1 MRLYNKIVFFVFL
14 IFLASCKPNINS
26 YTPNAGTTDFSS
38 YVAVGNS
45 LTAGYASGA
54 LFISGQKYG
63 WANILAQQMK
73 KVGMKGE
80 FKIPYMPTEDGV
92 GASEG
97 SSTPVFRTK
106 YVLGYSKDCLG
117 NTSLGPVPS
126 NPQATQAELYKEI
139 TTSVAAGGPYNNL
152 GIPGIKVT
160 DLLSSGLALRNP
172 YFYRIATNPSDTL
185 LYYAAKVHP
194 TFFSLWIGN
203 NDVLGYATSGG
214 VGDFITPMNGAIG
227 VGFKAS
233 MEAAVKY
240 LVSITK
246 GGVLADIPDITSIP
260 YLNTI
265 PYNAISLTKQTEVDQ
280 LNAAYAPYNAAMTQ
294 MGLPYRIKFHIGA
307 NAMVISDPAMP
318 LPASLSYLKIR
329 QIKSDEFV
337 MLDLPTDSLKCAY
350 WGTQKPVP
358 AQYVLTEAETQK
370 VEQAITSYN
379 AEIKSLA
386 KQYNLA
392 FVDFNSIMKGIEHNG
407 LTVDGIHFTTKFITG
422 NLFSL
427 DGVHLTPQGN
437 AVVANY
443 FIDAINTQYG
453 SHIPKVMVS
462 DYPPIVFP

>member
-1 MRLYNKIVFFVFL
+1 MRRYYKILFFVFL
-14 IFLASCKPNINS
+14 VFLASCKPNINNF
-26 YTPNAGTTDFSS
+26 TPNAGSADFSS

-73 KVGMKGE
+73 KVGMQGK
-80 FKIPYMPTEDGV
+80 FNIPYMPTEDGV
-92 GASEG
+92 GVSEG
-97 SSTPVFRTK
+97 SGAPVFRTK
-106 YVLGYSKDCLG
+106 YVLGYSKDALG

-126 NPQATQAELYKEI
+126 DPTATQAELYSEI
-139 TTSVAAGGPYNNL
+139 KTSVASGGPYNNL

-160 DLLSSGLALRNP
+160 DLLSSGLALRNL
-172 YFYRIATNPSDTL
+172 YFYRIATGLSDTL

-214 VGDFITPMNGAIG
+214 VGDFITPMNGAVG
-227 VGFKAS
+227 VGFTAS

-260 YLNTI
+260 YINTI
-265 PYNAISLTKQTEVDQ
+265 PYNAIPLTTQTEVDQ
-280 LNAAYAPYNAAMTQ
+280 LNAAYAPYNAAMKQ
-294 MGLPYRIKFHIGA
+294 MGLSYRINFKLGA
-307 NAMVISDPAMP
+307 NAMVISDPSMP
-318 LPASLSYLKIR
+318 VPASLQFR
-329 QIKSDEFV
+329 QLKSDEYV
-337 MLDLPTDSLKCAY
+337 MLDIPADSLEVAY
-350 WGTQKPVP
+350 WGTKKPVP
-358 AQYVLTEAETQK
+358 AQYVLTEAQTAK
-370 VEQAITSYN
+370 VESAITSYN
-379 AEIKSLA
+379 SEIKSLA
-386 KQYNLA
+386 KKYNLA
-392 FVDFNSIMKGIEHNG
+392 FVDFNSIMKNIEHGG
-407 LTVDGIHFTTKFITG
+407 LTVDGIHFTTAFITG

-443 FIDAINTQYG
+443 FIQAINKQYG
-453 SHIPKVMVS
+453 SHIPSVMVS
-462 DYPPIVFP
+462 DYPSVVFP